1 MLSGN
6 IKLRADQ
13 MDENYLIS
21 RRERKMKLWLL
32 HCAFSDPHTK
42 RFVYAHIFQQPIQAS
57 PPHIRNSAKCNFNF
71 HTTFEVLY
79 ILRSTSWAALYI
91 NMHLVAHSSC
101 ASCLVVQCLSWVSL
115 GVNQI
120 FKWRCV
126 CALTLNSLNG
136 SAALLYMQASKCKV
150 GIKI

>member
-1 MLSGN
+1 
-6 IKLRADQ
+6 

-42 RFVYAHIFQQPIQAS
+42 RFVYMRKFSSSQFKGHRHISIIVQNAISISTPLLKCYICIL
-57 PPHIRNSAKCNFNF
+57 HITPRA
-71 HTTFEVLY
+71 
-79 ILRSTSWAALYI
+79 LRVEPLSI

-126 CALTLNSLNG
+126 CALTLNSLKG
-136 SAALLYMQASKCKV
+136 SAALLYICKRPNARWE
-150 GIKI
+150 